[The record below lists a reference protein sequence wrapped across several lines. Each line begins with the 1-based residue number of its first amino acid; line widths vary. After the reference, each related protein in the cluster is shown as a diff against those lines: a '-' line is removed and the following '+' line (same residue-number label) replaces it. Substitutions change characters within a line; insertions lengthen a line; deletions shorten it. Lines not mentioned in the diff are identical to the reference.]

1 MTKYAAL
8 FPGQGSQNKNM
19 FESYEK
25 NTIFNECITLSS
37 QILGYDISKTIQDD
51 SKLNNTIYT
60 QPIMVAT
67 SIAMWNVWINKINI
81 MPQLAAGHS
90 LGEYSAL
97 VANQTLSL
105 EDCLN
110 LVTERAKFM
119 VDAMTGVQGG
129 MAAIMSNNPEMNL
142 SETVEKVCEQ
152 LSNDKEIIQPVN
164 YNTKNQIVIA
174 GHKNLIDSC
183 ESEFKAQGV
192 KRVII
197 LPVSVAA
204 HSSIMK
210 SCSDKLF
217 KLLNN
222 IDILKKE
229 SLFPVIHN
237 SDASI
242 KDSKLDIIKSLCDQV
257 CNPVLW
263 EKTIEKIFGENIVNY
278 IEIGPGKVLTGL
290 NSKIL
295 INKDGVMCSSID
307 KYESIDEVSGVYN
320 G

>member
-25 NTIFNECITLSS
+25 NIIFNECITKSS

-67 SIAMWNVWINKINI
+67 SIAMWNVWLNKINI
-81 MPQLAAGHS
+81 MPQFAAGHS

-110 LVTERAKFM
+110 IVTERARFM

-129 MAAIMSNNPEMNL
+129 MAAIMSNNPGMNL
-142 SETVEKVCEQ
+142 SETVEKVCKE

-164 YNTKNQIVIA
+164 YNSKNQIVIA
-174 GHKNLIDSC
+174 GHKSLIDSC

-217 KLLNN
+217 KALNN
-222 IDILKKE
+222 INILEKE
-229 SLFPVIHN
+229 CLFPIIHN
-237 SDASI
+237 ADASI
-242 KDSKLDIIKSLCDQV
+242 KDSKLDIINSLCDQV

-263 EKTIEKIFGENIVNY
+263 EKTIEKIYSENIDNF
-278 IEIGPGKVLTGL
+278 IEVGPGKVLAGL

-295 INKDGVMCSSID
+295 TNKDGVTSSSID
-307 KYESIDEVSGVYN
+307 NYESINQVIGCM
-320 G
+320 

>member
-19 FESYEK
+19 FEGYEK
-25 NTIFNECITLSS
+25 NTIFNECITKSS
-37 QILGYDISKTIQDD
+37 QILGYDIRKVIQDD

-67 SIAMWNVWINKINI
+67 SIAMWNVWVNKINV
-81 MPQLAAGHS
+81 MPLFAAGHS

-222 IDILKKE
+222 IYILKKE

-263 EKTIEKIFGENIVNY
+263 EKTIEKIFAENIVNY